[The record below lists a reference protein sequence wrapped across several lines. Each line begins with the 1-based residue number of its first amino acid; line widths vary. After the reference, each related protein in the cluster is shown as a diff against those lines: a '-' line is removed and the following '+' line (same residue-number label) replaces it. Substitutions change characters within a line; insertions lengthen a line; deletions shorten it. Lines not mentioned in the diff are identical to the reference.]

1 MRGIDAVSYNIS
13 GYPSS
18 SGDVFVDLE
27 GDINYNRPSPRADD
41 ISVAIDAWTRAS
53 GSPGNV
59 ELSHKGNVNFT
70 LGMHLPSI

>member
-53 GSPGNV
+53 GSP
-59 ELSHKGNVNFT
+59 
-70 LGMHLPSI
+70 